1 MKKYTS
7 STSLIKTVFIVLLT
21 AWFSSPATAQTLE
34 SKRFTL
40 DRENFVDT
48 VKIKIWDGAI
58 VVPVEIAGKTRNLM
72 FDTGAQ
78 TAFWIGAEEDWMMPS
93 GDSLLVRDS
102 QNQSQKKALI
112 KFPSIKMG
120 NTIIENYP
128 MIVDEG
134 MGGWTCGEID
144 GGLGCDLV
152 AKGLS
157 FKFDTKDSLMIVT
170 DRKGFFAKEE
180 RGRPMLKF
188 KEKNRPRV
196 FVKFPFGRIK
206 LLFDSGYVGG
216 WIDLPQYLLN
226 RWSKDDKKMR
236 QGLER
241 VTVQV
246 DTTIITAAGLFGTT
260 HQTVEDKLLHIPE
273 TDMGGLILKDLWVST
288 GVNGEKIG
296 AAMLKQVSLIID
308 AHKKRLVFLPHDGS
322 SEVVVGNKDKECFA
336 LTSAEEG
343 DTLGAIKTVVRKGSK
358 EYQQGLRT
366 GDYLISADGVHIPD
380 ICTYKM
386 LRRQGKLNRLV
397 FRSPEGIEK
406 KIDR

>member
-21 AWFSSPATAQTLE
+21 AWFSSPSTAQTLE

-48 VKIKIWDGAI
+48 IKIKIWDGAI
-58 VVPVEIAGKTRNLM
+58 VVPVEIAGKTRNMM

-93 GDSLLVRDS
+93 GDSIKVYDS
-102 QNQSQKKALI
+102 QNQSQKKAII

-120 NTIIENYP
+120 NTSIENYP

-180 RGRPMLKF
+180 KGQPMLKY
-188 KEKNRPRV
+188 KEENHPHV
-196 FVKFPFGRIK
+196 FVEFPFDRIK
-206 LLFDSGYVGG
+206 MLFDSGYVGG
-216 WIDLPQYLLN
+216 WIDLPQYWLN

-236 QGLER
+236 RGLEE

-260 HQTVEDKLLHIPE
+260 HETVEDRLLHIPE
-273 TDMGGLILKDLWVST
+273 TNLGGLMLKDLWVST
-288 GVNGEKIG
+288 GVNGAKLG
-296 AAMLKQVSLIID
+296 AALLKHVSLIID
-308 AHKKRLVFLPHDGS
+308 AHKKRLVFLPHDGNPK
-322 SEVVVGNKDKECFA
+322 VVVGNKDKECFA
-336 LTSAEEG
+336 LTAAEES
-343 DTLGAIKTVVRKGSK
+343 DTHGAIKAVVRKGSK
-358 EYQQGLRT
+358 EYQKGLRT
-366 GDYLISADGVHIPD
+366 GDYLISADGVLIPD
-380 ICTYKM
+380 ICTYKA
-386 LRRQGKLNRLV
+386 LRRQGKLKHLV
-397 FRSPEGIEK
+397 FRSPDGIEK
-406 KIDR
+406 EIDW

>member
-1 MKKYTS
+1 
-7 STSLIKTVFIVLLT
+7 
-21 AWFSSPATAQTLE
+21 
-34 SKRFTL
+34 
-40 DRENFVDT
+40 
-48 VKIKIWDGAI
+48 
-58 VVPVEIAGKTRNLM
+58 
-72 FDTGAQ
+72 
-78 TAFWIGAEEDWMMPS
+78 
-93 GDSLLVRDS
+93 
-102 QNQSQKKALI
+102 
-112 KFPSIKMG
+112 MG
-120 NTIIENYP
+120 NTTIENYP

-134 MGGWTCGEID
+134 MGGWTCGEIE

-236 QGLER
+236 QGLEK

-246 DTTIITAAGLFGTT
+246 DTTIITEAGLFGTT

-308 AHKKRLVFLPHDGS
+308 SHKKRLVFLPHDGS
-322 SEVVVGNKDKECFA
+322 SEVVVGNEDKECFA
-336 LTSAEEG
+336 LTSAGE
-343 DTLGAIKTVVRKGSK
+343 DDALGAIKAVVRKGSK
-358 EYQQGLRT
+358 EYQKGLRT